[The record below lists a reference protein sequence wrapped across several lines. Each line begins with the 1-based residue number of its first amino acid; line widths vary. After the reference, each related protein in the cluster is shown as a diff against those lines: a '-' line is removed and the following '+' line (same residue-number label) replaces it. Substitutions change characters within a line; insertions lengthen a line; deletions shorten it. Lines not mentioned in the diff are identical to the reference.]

1 MKNTTILLSL
11 LLAVSACQKKETAAS
26 SVIMEDSSSAVL
38 TDSVETVTP
47 WVSDNQDFL
56 DKFRTVEIDSSLF
69 APPTYEEG
77 SIGKP
82 LTADELK
89 LLPSG
94 LNTDSYIGNLTDFQ
108 AYTKFDID
116 ANTLGLVLRTPGEY
130 SFTALTLF
138 FYDKKTD
145 RILPK
150 FFELADQTGDAGYS
164 EKLTSWLIKDGN
176 QLKSFSY
183 HWTKVEKVEPDD
195 PIRESRTDDYYLIS
209 LSPEKID
216 TARVS
221 KNELSKYQ
229 HLLKQK

>member
-1 MKNTTILLSL
+1 MKKATIILSL
-11 LLAVSACQKKETAAS
+11 VLAVTACQKKETAET
-26 SVIMEDSSSAVL
+26 SVIVEDSM
-38 TDSVETVTP
+38 SVAPADLAQTVAP
-47 WVSDNQDFL
+47 WVSTNQDFL
-56 DKFRTVEIDSSLF
+56 DKFRRIEIDSSLF

-89 LLPSG
+89 LLPKG
-94 LNTDSYIGNLTDFQ
+94 LNTESYIGNLKDFQ

-116 ANTLGLVLRTPGEY
+116 PNTLGLVLRTPGEY
-130 SFTALTLF
+130 AFTSLTLF

-150 FFELADQTGDAGYS
+150 FFKLADQTGDAGYS
-164 EKLTSWLIKDGN
+164 EKLTSWLFKDGN

-183 HWTKVEKVEPDD
+183 HWTKVEKIEPSD
-195 PIRESRTDDYYLIS
+195 PVRESRTDDYYLIK

-216 TARVS
+216 TARIS
-221 KNELSKYQ
+221 KSDLGKYQ
-229 HLLKQK
+229 HLLKP